1 MLEVIEEEK
10 LLARADAMGTR
21 IRERLSAFAK
31 TPAGACI
38 DALRGPGAMIA
49 FDVVDADG
57 KPDAAGA
64 KAVATRALEA
74 GLLLLTCGIHGNTV
88 RILVPLT
95 VSDAVLDE
103 GLGLLEH
110 ALDR

>member
-1 MLEVIEEEK
+1 M
-10 LLARADAMGTR
+10 
-21 IRERLSAFAK
+21 
-31 TPAGACI
+31 
-38 DALRGPGAMIA
+38 
-49 FDVVDADG
+49 DADG
-57 KPDAAGA
+57 KPDAAAA
-64 KAVATRALEA
+64 KAVATCALEA

-110 ALDR
+110 ALSR